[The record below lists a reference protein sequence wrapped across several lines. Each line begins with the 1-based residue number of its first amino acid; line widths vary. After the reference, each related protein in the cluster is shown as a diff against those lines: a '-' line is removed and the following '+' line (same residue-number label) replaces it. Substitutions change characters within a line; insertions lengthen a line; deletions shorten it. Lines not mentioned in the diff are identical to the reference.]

1 MAYVL
6 RNSKSPFVKI
16 RSVPVDSVKLTD
28 GFWSPRLADLR
39 QVTLPLQHRKL
50 EETGHFFNFRRAAGL
65 ESGQFKGL
73 VFYDSDAYKWL
84 EATSFTLAGSKD
96 DNLLWLA
103 LDFADLI
110 KKAQDKDGYLDTYFA
125 LDKKSDRWK
134 NLRDNHELYCGGH
147 MIQAALAFQRSLGN
161 GELLEVAERL
171 ADHVINT
178 FGPQKKEGVPGHPE
192 IEMALVEL
200 YRETGKRKYLDEASY
215 FLNARGKGL
224 IGGSPYYLDQAPFR
238 ELKHLTGHAVRALY
252 LASGAADIY
261 AETGDPSLLKALSLL
276 WADLQKK
283 TYVTGGVGS
292 RHEGETLG
300 DDYELPNARAY
311 AETCAAVANAMFNYR
326 MLLITGEAK
335 YADAMELAVYNGA
348 LSGISIDGTRYFYTN
363 PLADRGTTR
372 RQDWYECACCPTNIV
387 RLLAYVPSLF
397 YGVSAEEIWVNLYGK
412 SEASIELNGSKVVL
426 RQETEYPWNG
436 NVRIEVD
443 LISDLKFSL
452 NLRIPGWAGS
462 AEIKWP
468 EGKDKAKAGS
478 YFSINRTWHDRD
490 RIDIKIPL
498 KVDLIVA
505 NHRAFEDM
513 CRVALKRGPL
523 VYCVE
528 SEDNEFDV
536 WDLELAN
543 RDFKIKDDVILNKK
557 VISILGKGILLRSK
571 EDWTYAEEKNAHSL
585 AVKEA
590 VDFKAIPYYAWANR
604 DAGPMTVWILG
615 PKTPTRQNK
624 GKSARPDTELNKAKY
639 LS

>member
-6 RNSKSPFVKI
+6 KNSKSPFTKI

-28 GFWSPRLADLR
+28 DFWSPRLADLR
-39 QVTLPLQHRKL
+39 QVTLPLQHKKL
-50 EETGHFFNFRRAAGL
+50 EETGHFFDFRRAAGL
-65 ESGQFKGL
+65 EAGQFKGL
-73 VFYDSDAYKWL
+73 IFYDSDAYKWL
-84 EATSFTLAGSKD
+84 EATSFTLASSKD
-96 DNLLWLA
+96 DDLLRHA
-103 LDFADLI
+103 LNFADLI

-134 NLRDNHELYCGGH
+134 NLRDNHELYCAGH
-147 MIQAALAFQRSLGN
+147 MIQAALAFRRATGN
-161 GELLEVAERL
+161 GELLEAAERL
-171 ADHVINT
+171 ADHVIDT
-178 FGPQKKEGVPGHPE
+178 FGPGKKEGVPGHPE

-224 IGGSPYYLDQAPFR
+224 IGGSPYYLDHAPFR

-252 LASGAADIY
+252 LASGAADLY
-261 AETGDPSLLKALSLL
+261 AETGDPPLLKALSVL
-276 WADLQKK
+276 WEDLQKK

-348 LSGISIDGTRYFYTN
+348 LSGISIDGTRYFYAN
-363 PLADRGTTR
+363 PLADRGSTR
-372 RQDWYECACCPTNIV
+372 RQEWYECACCPTNIV

-397 YGVSAEEIWVNLYGK
+397 YGVSQEGIWVNLYGR

-426 RQETEYPWNG
+426 RQETEYPWRG
-436 NVRIEVD
+436 KVRIEVK
-443 LISDLKFSL
+443 LVSDLKFSL
-452 NLRIPGWAGS
+452 NLRVPEWASS

-468 EGKDKAKAGS
+468 EGKEKAKPGS
-478 YFSINRTWHDRD
+478 YFSLNRTWHDGD
-490 RIDIKIPL
+490 AVDIEIPL
-498 KVDLIVA
+498 QVSLIVA
-505 NHRAFEDM
+505 NHRVFEDT
-513 CRVALKRGPL
+513 CRVTLKRGPL

-528 SEDNEFDV
+528 SEDNDFDV

-543 RDFKIKDDVILNKK
+543 KDFKIKDDFILNKK
-557 VISILGKGILLRSK
+557 IVSILGKGILLRSK
-571 EDWTYAEEKNAHSL
+571 EEWTYAEEEKANAL
-585 AVKEA
+585 IARQG

-604 DAGPMTVWILG
+604 RAGPMTVWILAPETADPSKSG
-615 PKTPTRQNK
+615 QEISHAKQRIKQNI
-624 GKSARPDTELNKAKY
+624 
-639 LS
+639 